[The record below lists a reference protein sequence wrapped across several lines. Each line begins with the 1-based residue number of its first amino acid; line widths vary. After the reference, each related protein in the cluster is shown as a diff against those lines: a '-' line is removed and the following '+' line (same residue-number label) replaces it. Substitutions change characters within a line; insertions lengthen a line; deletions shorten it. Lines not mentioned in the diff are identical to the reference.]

1 MHGRELGIGH
11 GTNGA
16 AVGVLGDGAAAID
29 VLAVLSHSQLPVA
42 IAMPLQEQGEYE
54 MSYP

>member
-16 AVGVLGDGAAAID
+16 AVGVLGDGAAATD

-42 IAMPLQEQGEYE
+42 IAMPLQEQGECE

>member
-11 GTNGA
+11 GANGA
-16 AVGVLGDGAAAID
+16 AVGVLGDGAATTD

-42 IAMPLQEQGEYE
+42 IAIPLQEHGGRE

>member
-11 GTNGA
+11 GANGA
-16 AVGVLGDGAAAID
+16 AVGVLGDDAATTD

-42 IAMPLQEQGEYE
+42 IAIPLQEHGGRE